1 MKKHLR
7 ARLAV
12 IPALAAA
19 SLVLAA
25 CGGDVN
31 ESASEPAQEET
42 TTEEAPA
49 EEPAAEEAAPEEA
62 PAEETVVAECGDWA
76 VAMHAW
82 VGYTASAQV
91 LSDVAREA
99 LGCNIEQT
107 QLEEAGV
114 TYDAMEAGSID
125 VIIEDWG
132 GGRWQEW
139 VDRGGIQ
146 EAGTN
151 GNVGLIGMYVPQ
163 WMCDENPDIAD
174 GTKLNDY
181 AELFVTPESGGK
193 GAWYEGPPGYTTIG
207 EKIINAYDLN
217 YQVINTGSE
226 AALIEMFTQAA
237 ENKEPGL
244 GYFYEPQNFLAQV
257 ELCRINFPDN
267 DWTDAAEASGLT
279 DYPETPLVKLATT
292 SLIESGSPFATL
304 VQNFSWTNADQN
316 QVAAAIEGGAT
327 PEQAAADWI
336 AANKDTVNSWLEGT
350 GAGM

>member
-1 MKKHLR
+1 MR
-7 ARLAV
+7 GRLAV
-12 IPALAAA
+12 LPVLAAA
-19 SLVLAA
+19 SLILAA

-31 ESASEPAQEET
+31 EAATE
-42 TTEEAPA
+42 TTEEAVA
-49 EEPAAEEAAPEEA
+49 EETAAEEVTEEA
-62 PAEETVVAECGDWA
+62 AGEEVTAVADCGDWG

-91 LSDVAREA
+91 VSDVARQA
-99 LGCNIEQT
+99 LGCNIEQI

-114 TYDAMEAGSID
+114 TYDAMEAGSVD

-139 VDRGGIQ
+139 VDRGAIQ
-146 EAGTN
+146 EVGGN
-151 GNVGLIGMYVPQ
+151 GNVGLIGMFVPQ
-163 WMCDENPDIAD
+163 WMCEEYPDISD

-181 AELFVTPESGGK
+181 AELFVTPETGDK

-217 YQVINTGSE
+217 FQIVNTGSE

-237 ENKEPGL
+237 ENQEPGL

-257 ELCRINFPDN
+257 ELCRINFPAN
-267 DWTDAAEASGLT
+267 DWADPAEASGLT
-279 DYPETPLVKLATT
+279 DYPETPLQKLATT
-292 SLIESGSPFATL
+292 ELMESGSPFATL
-304 VQNFSWTNADQN
+304 VGNFEWTNADQN

-327 PEQAAADWI
+327 PEEAAAAWI
-336 AANKDTVNSWLEGT
+336 DANKDRVNAWLEGT
-350 GAGM
+350 GASV

>member
-1 MKKHLR
+1 MR
-7 ARLAV
+7 GRLAV
-12 IPALAAA
+12 LPVLAAA
-19 SLVLAA
+19 SLILAA

-31 ESASEPAQEET
+31 EAATETAEET
-42 TTEEAPA
+42 VAEETAA
-49 EEPAAEEAAPEEA
+49 EEPAGEEVAA
-62 PAEETVVAECGDWA
+62 VAECGDWG

-99 LGCNIEQT
+99 LNCEIEQ
-107 QLEEAGV
+107 LALAEAGV
-114 TYDAMEAGSID
+114 TYDAMEAGSVD

-139 VDRGGIQ
+139 VDRGAIQ
-146 EAGTN
+146 EVGTN

-163 WMCDENPDIAD
+163 WMCEEYPDITD

-181 AELFVTPESGGK
+181 AELFVTPETGDK

-207 EKIINAYDLN
+207 EKIINAYDLD

-237 ENKEPGL
+237 DNQTPGL

-257 ELCRINFPDN
+257 ELCRINFPEN
-267 DWTDAAEASGLT
+267 DWSDTNEASGLT

-292 SLIESGSPFATL
+292 ELLESGSPFATL
-304 VQNFSWTNADQN
+304 VGNFEWTNADQN

-327 PEQAAADWI
+327 PEEAAAAWI
-336 AANKDTVNSWLEGT
+336 EANKDRVNAWLDGT
-350 GAGM
+350 GASL